1 MRHVYYGWYVVAIT
15 VVIFAVLVGS
25 IYSAFGVFVLP
36 VSAELRLSRAE
47 MNTAIGLVS
56 FGNAVMAPIVGWLLD
71 RVAAKSVMVVGAIV
85 YGLSM
90 VTLGLSHSLWL
101 SALVLALGLPV
112 AYLGAGS
119 LSATLLIARW
129 FVAQRGRAML
139 LTGMGLS
146 IGSLIGAPA
155 VGLLVETNGWRTAL
169 VMIGVAMGALL
180 LTLTVIVRE
189 RPGPNDVESAREPVS
204 AMHASEGSQ
213 CAPLPIKVFALL
225 KKPQF
230 WTMSLSTALVQGG
243 FTTVAVSLI
252 PLGRARGLTMLEA
265 TGLMS
270 AMGGASIVG
279 ALV

>member
-139 LTGMGLS
+139 LTGMGLYRES
-146 IGSLIGAPA
+146 
-155 VGLLVETNGWRTAL
+155 NWRTGSRAL
-169 VMIGVAMGALL
+169 SRNQRLAHRVGDD
-180 LTLTVIVRE
+180 RC
-189 RPGPNDVESAREPVS
+189 RD
-204 AMHASEGSQ
+204 
-213 CAPLPIKVFALL
+213 
-225 KKPQF
+225 
-230 WTMSLSTALVQGG
+230 
-243 FTTVAVSLI
+243 
-252 PLGRARGLTMLEA
+252 GRAPTDPHSDRTRAARSE
-265 TGLMS
+265 
-270 AMGGASIVG
+270 
-279 ALV
+279 